1 MDPENQM
8 LRKLTRVLFGKRSK
22 SAAPEASNSPIPA
35 AAQRQ
40 APPAERPTPR
50 SAGRA
55 RLDDL
60 DLSRATIIER
70 EDHNISRRDISPNAL
85 KVLYRL
91 NECGYQAFLVGGGVR
106 DLLLGD
112 TPKDFDIS
120 TDATPEEIKQL
131 FRNAM
136 IIGRRFKIIHLRFG
150 REVIEVTTFRAH
162 HAPEN
167 EFEDDATNRSIK
179 GLDSAHSS
187 SGMILRDN
195 VYGNINDDALRRDF
209 TANALYYTTDGFRVI
224 DFADGLEDIDNRIL
238 RMIGDPA
245 TRYRED
251 PVRMLRAIRFAA
263 KLEFTIEPA
272 TRAPLDELAPLL
284 ESISPARL
292 FDETL
297 KMFTGG
303 HAEETLALLRRFKVG
318 NVLLKS
324 TMAATRDPDA
334 PGSKLLRL
342 AMRNTDAR
350 LAEGKTVTPAFLFAA
365 LLWAVL
371 QQELQRMLNGEPV
384 TLADQQEAAN
394 RVIGRQLQIT
404 SIPKRFSI
412 ATREIWELQL
422 RLEQRSRRSVE
433 TVYQHPRFRAGYD
446 FLLLREESGEPLND
460 LGQWWT
466 AFQNS
471 DKNLQEQMLEALGKT
486 AGAKRRRRRKP
497 TRNPAGDSGSP
508 A

>member
-1 MDPENQM
+1 MDTENQM

-22 SAAPEASNSPIPA
+22 SVEPEAPQSTSPALSPRA
-35 AAQRQ
+35 NLS
-40 APPAERPTPR
+40 TDR
-50 SAGRA
+50 SAGKA
-55 RLDDL
+55 RFADL
-60 DLSRATIIER
+60 DLSRATVVER
-70 EDHNISRRDISPNAL
+70 EEHCISRKSISPNAV

-91 NECGYQAFLVGGGVR
+91 NECGYHAFLVGGGVR

-150 REVIEVTTFRAH
+150 REIIEVTTFRAH

-167 EFEDDATNRSIK
+167 EFQDDASNRSIK

-195 VYGNINDDALRRDF
+195 VWGNINEDALRRDF
-209 TANALYYTTDGFRVI
+209 TANALYYTTDGFRII
-224 DFADGLEDIDNRIL
+224 DFANGLEDIDKRLL

-263 KLEFTIEPA
+263 KLGFTIEA
-272 TRAPLDELAPLL
+272 GTRAPLNDLASLL

-297 KMFTGG
+297 KMLTGG
-303 HAEETLALLRRFKVG
+303 HAEKTMALLRQFKIG
-318 NVLLKS
+318 DVLFKS
-324 TMAATRDPDA
+324 TMAATRDPES
-334 PGSKLLRL
+334 PSSKLLAL
-342 AMRNTDAR
+342 AMRNTDSR

-365 LLWAVL
+365 LLWAPL
-371 QQELQRMLNGEPV
+371 QQELQRMLDGAPAG
-384 TLADQQEAAN
+384 LADQQEAAN
-394 RVIGRQLQIT
+394 RVIARQLQIT
-404 SIPKRFSI
+404 SIPKRFSL

-422 RLEQRSRRSVE
+422 RLEQRSRRSIE
-433 TVYQHPRFRAGYD
+433 TVFQHPRFRAGYD
-446 FLLLREESGEPLND
+446 FLLLREESGEPLHG

-466 AFQNS
+466 DFQIS
-471 DKNLQEQMLEALGKT
+471 DQTQQEQMLEGLGKT
-486 AGAKRRRRRKP
+486 GGAKRRRRRKP
-497 TRNPAGDSGSP
+497 SRKSAGDSGNSE
-508 A
+508 